1 MGVLSSMFVIPNL
14 LFFFFETTYGIN
26 SITSTQSLADGNTLV
41 SKDGNFELGFFS
53 PGSSKN
59 RYLGIWYKI
68 QDKTVVWV
76 ANRDSPINDSSSILM
91 INSTASLVILSNN
104 SVVWSTSSLKQA
116 QTPLLQLLDT
126 GNLVLTDEKSG
137 NSDEYLWQS
146 FDYPT
151 DTILPGIKHGWD
163 LKRGLNRR
171 LIAWKNWDDPSSG
184 DFTFEMTLHNYPE
197 AYLFQGKEKYFRTGP
212 WNGFGFSGSPG
223 LKPNYVFNFTFVY
236 NQDEVYFM
244 YTLKDKS
251 LISRALPN
259 QTNSLFQ
266 RFTWIEVAKS
276 WNLYSSLPADRCD
289 SYGVCGANGRC
300 IITESPVCQCLNG
313 FKPKSQQKWDSM
325 DWSQGCVRNK
335 PLNCQKLITHGF
347 VKFSNLKLPETTYTW
362 VNKSMNLKE
371 CWEICLSNCSC
382 TAYTNSDIKEGMG
395 CAIWFGDLLD
405 IKQFPDGGQD
415 LYIRMHPSELGT
427 GNRHKKNIAAIVACS
442 IVVVF
447 GMLLGSYYVCS
458 KENLRGIIERMRT
471 IVHSSNSKGPEEDME
486 LPLFDLSTIARAT
499 DDFSLNNKLGEGG
512 FGPVYKGTLLEG
524 KDIAVKRLSKS
535 SGQGLNEFK
544 NEVNLIAKLQH
555 RNLVKLLGSC
565 IQENEKMLI
574 YEYMPN
580 KSLDS
585 FIFGL
590 NFDPN

>member
-1 MGVLSSMFVIPNL
+1 MFA
-14 LFFFFETTYGIN
+14 
-26 SITSTQSLADGNTLV
+26 SV
-41 SKDGNFELGFFS
+41 SHGRKQHKVGRFIAS
-53 PGSSKN
+53 
-59 RYLGIWYKI
+59 
-68 QDKTVVWV
+68 Q
-76 ANRDSPINDSSSILM
+76 PI
-91 INSTASLVILSNN
+91 
-104 SVVWSTSSLKQA
+104 
-116 QTPLLQLLDT
+116 
-126 GNLVLTDEKSG
+126 
-137 NSDEYLWQS
+137 
-146 FDYPT
+146 
-151 DTILPGIKHGWD
+151 
-163 LKRGLNRR
+163 
-171 LIAWKNWDDPSSG
+171 
-184 DFTFEMTLHNYPE
+184 
-197 AYLFQGKEKYFRTGP
+197 
-212 WNGFGFSGSPG
+212 
-223 LKPNYVFNFTFVY
+223 
-236 NQDEVYFM
+236 
-244 YTLKDKS
+244 
-251 LISRALPN
+251 
-259 QTNSLFQ
+259 
-266 RFTWIEVAKS
+266 
-276 WNLYSSLPADRCD
+276 DRCD
-289 SYGVCGANGRC
+289 SYGVCGAYGRC

-335 PLNCQKLITHGF
+335 PLNCQEIITHGF
-347 VKFSNLKLPETTYTW
+347 VKFPNLKVPDTTYTW
-362 VNKSMNLKE
+362 VNTSMNLKE
-371 CWEICLSNCSC
+371 CREKCLSNCSC
-382 TAYTNSDIKEGMG
+382 TAYTNSDIKEGIG

-415 LYIRMHPSELGT
+415 LYIRMHPSELG
-427 GNRHKKNIAAIVACS
+427 I
-442 IVVVF
+442 
-447 GMLLGSYYVCS
+447 M
-458 KENLRGIIERMRT
+458 ERMRT

-590 NFDPN
+590 NFDPD